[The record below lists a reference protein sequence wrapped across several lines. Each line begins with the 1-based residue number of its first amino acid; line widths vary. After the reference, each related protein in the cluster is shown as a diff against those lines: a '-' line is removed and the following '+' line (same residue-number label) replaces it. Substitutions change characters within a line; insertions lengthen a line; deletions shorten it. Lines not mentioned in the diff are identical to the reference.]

1 MARFDASTGE
11 IVVRIV
17 YDGLGT
23 AGKTTNLR
31 SLYGAFQSRADDDII
46 VPEESAS
53 GRTLYFDWLE
63 LRAGH
68 LDAWP
73 LRAQIVAVPGQFVYA
88 ARRYRLLQEIDGVV
102 LVCESSES
110 GVRAGRIAWT
120 FLHKTLVGAGNGDVP
135 VVLQANK
142 QDLPGA
148 LAPEEVARRFDFEP
162 SAITAAQASN
172 GEGVRLTL
180 LRILD
185 LARARTRARLG
196 GHPPESLPP
205 HEETAE
211 QMYQSLL
218 LEDEATNVGL
228 NDALESA
235 LAQVDPGA
243 TQK

>member
-31 SLYGAFQSRADDDII
+31 GLHRAFQSRADDDLI
-46 VPEESAS
+46 VPEESNS

-63 LRAGH
+63 LRVGH
-68 LDAWP
+68 LDDWP

-88 ARRYRLLQEIDGVV
+88 ARRFRLLQEIDGVV
-102 LVCESSES
+102 LVCESSEH
-110 GVRAGRIAWT
+110 GVRAGKIAWT
-120 FLHKTLVGAGNGDVP
+120 FLHKTLIGAGAGDVP

-142 QDLPGA
+142 QDLPDA
-148 LAPEEVARRFDFEP
+148 LTPAEVARRFDFEP
-162 SAITAAQASN
+162 AAITAAEARN

-185 LARARTRARLG
+185 LARTRTRAQMADRG
-196 GHPPESLPP
+196 PRSLPLH
-205 HEETAE
+205 HESAE
-211 QMYQSLL
+211 EMYRSLVEEEGSNSVEL
-218 LEDEATNVGL
+218 A
-228 NDALESA
+228 DALESA
-235 LAQVDPGA
+235 LAQVDTGSL
-243 TQK
+243 KK

>member
-31 SLYGAFQSRADDDII
+31 ALHRAFQSRADDDIL
-46 VPEESAS
+46 VPEETKT
-53 GRTLYFDWLE
+53 GRTVYFDWLE

-68 LDAWP
+68 LDDWP
-73 LRAQIVAVPGQFVYA
+73 LRAQIVAVPGQFAYA
-88 ARRYRLLQEIDGVV
+88 ARRFRLLQEIDGVV
-102 LVCESSES
+102 LVCESTEH

-120 FLHKTLVGAGNGDVP
+120 FLDKTLLSAGNGGVP

-148 LAPEEVARRFDFEP
+148 LTPEEVARRFDFEP
-162 SAITAAQASN
+162 AAITAAQANN

-185 LARARTRARLG
+185 LARARTRAQLAGRPADTLPR
-196 GHPPESLPP
+196 HHESA
-205 HEETAE
+205 EE
-211 QMYQSLL
+211 MYRSLL
-218 LEDEATNVGL
+218 LEDDVARAGL
-228 NDALESA
+228 AEALESA

-243 TQK
+243 TQQ